1 MELPEEKQRE
11 YAKRIL
17 LARMR
22 LLQKHGF
29 YGLLLMHLQ
38 FSLDPD
44 CATAATDGVR
54 MFFGPDFLDTIS
66 DDELEFVMMHEIL
79 HVALAHCFR
88 ARDLDHERF
97 NIACDIVVNSNIK
110 HANGDDDATITLAEY
125 GTMMHIAPDG
135 REGYLCTAEEVYHM
149 LEQEESK
156 VGNAGDGKQ
165 DKENGKSGSQSGGNG
180 QNDKS
185 NGQGN
190 AGGQNDQSAS
200 QGNRN
205 GQGDKSSGQK
215 GAQGDK
221 GKRQNGAGGGSGS
234 KHGTASGQGKR
245 SAACGGKDNTTYG
258 KAGQVCDH
266 FDDHSIWGK
275 AQADAN
281 LKDVWQHRVVD
292 AVEVLSERDEIR
304 GRGTVPVGAKRLVDA
319 LKKPQTDWRQVLAEF
334 VQEEICDYS
343 FSPPDR
349 RFSDNPF
356 FLPDFNEREQVL
368 RDVYFFIDTSGSI
381 SRKMMTAAFSEIK
394 GALDQFDGKLSGYLG
409 FFDAKLYEPI
419 PFVDEK
425 ELLGILPKGGG
436 GTDFQVV
443 FDYMKDVEEPP
454 MCIIIL
460 TDGFAPFPDE
470 AETMG
475 VPVLWIVNNDT
486 VTPPWGKLARIEMN
500 AYRD

>member
-1 MELPEEKQRE
+1 MELTEEKRRE

-135 REGYLCTAEEVYHM
+135 REGHLCTAEEVYYM

-156 VGNAGDGKQ
+156 VGNAGGGKQ
-165 DKENGKSGSQSGGNG
+165 ESDQGKSGSQSGGNG

-185 NGQGN
+185 SPQNNG
-190 AGGQNDQSAS
+190 
-200 QGNRN
+200 
-205 GQGDKSSGQK
+205 SG
-215 GAQGDK
+215 QGDK
-221 GKRQNGAGGGSGS
+221 GKRQNNAGGSARSQRDTEKGQRA
-234 KHGTASGQGKR
+234 GTGRKNV
-245 SAACGGKDNTTYG
+245 ACGGKDNTTSG
-258 KAGQVCDH
+258 KPGQVCDH
-266 FDDHSIWGK
+266 FDDHTMWGK
-275 AQADAN
+275 AQADAA
-281 LKDVWQHRVVD
+281 LRDTWQHRVVD
-292 AVEVLSERDEIR
+292 AVEVLSERDAVR
-304 GRGTVPVGAKRLVDA
+304 GRDTVPLGAKRMVDA

-349 RFSDNPF
+349 RFSDSPF
-356 FLPDFNEREQVL
+356 FLPDFNERDQIL

-394 GALDQFDGKLSGYLG
+394 GALDQFDGKLSGHLG

-425 ELLGILPKGGG
+425 ELLAIIPKGGG

-443 FDYMKDVEEPP
+443 FDYMKDAVEEPP

-470 AETMG
+470 AETLG